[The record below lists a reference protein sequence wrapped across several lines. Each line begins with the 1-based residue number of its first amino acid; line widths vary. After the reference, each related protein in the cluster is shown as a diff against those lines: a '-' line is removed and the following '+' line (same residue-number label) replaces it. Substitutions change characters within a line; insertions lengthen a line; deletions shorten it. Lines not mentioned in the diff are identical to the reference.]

1 MIGEDLPVFTDPD
14 PGMIDLPKERS
25 DPGITA
31 RVHRAKGKARL
42 ISAMKQEAAREIL
55 PALPEPGYHYHIIS
69 NGKSDFWTWIPVIAS
84 YMGTVEEFYASTWSL
99 NRANTTEL
107 LDLLDQGRIRNATV
121 LTGLYFK
128 RRETAVYAT
137 LVEGLLQRG
146 QRYRALPTHAK
157 ISLLGNEDHHI
168 TIEGSANW
176 TGNPQIE
183 QYVITDDPEIY
194 GFHRAWMEEV
204 CRRKERTRR

>member
-1 MIGEDLPVFTDPD
+1 MIGDDLPEIPDPD
-14 PGMIDLPKERS
+14 P
-25 DPGITA
+25 
-31 RVHRAKGKARL
+31 
-42 ISAMKQEAAREIL
+42 AM
-55 PALPEPGYHYHIIS
+55 
-69 NGKSDFWTWIPVIAS
+69 
-84 YMGTVEEFYASTWSL
+84 
-99 NRANTTEL
+99 
-107 LDLLDQGRIRNATV
+107 LDLLDRGRIRKATV

-157 ISLLGNEDHHI
+157 ISPLGNEEHHI
-168 TIEGSANW
+168 VVEGSANW